1 MFKRI
6 ENHFR
11 MKKKIKIKI
20 KIKNVHVELNAID
33 GIKQKWWTKD
43 ARVFLD

>member
-33 GIKQKWWTKD
+33 GIK
-43 ARVFLD
+43 